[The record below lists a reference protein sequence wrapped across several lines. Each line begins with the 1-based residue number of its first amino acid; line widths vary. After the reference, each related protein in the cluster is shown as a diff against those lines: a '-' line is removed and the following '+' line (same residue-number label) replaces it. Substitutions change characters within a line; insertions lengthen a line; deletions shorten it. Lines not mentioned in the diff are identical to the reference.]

1 MKARAR
7 LNCNAAGANAAGWGG
22 VVWKES
28 TQTLGNFGKS
38 HLPRRRVDGASPK
51 GKQRAG
57 VGVLKMDSSANVKS
71 TLVRLGKHALC
82 FI

>member
-1 MKARAR
+1 MGRGEYGRKALRH
-7 LNCNAAGANAAGWGG
+7 LG
-22 VVWKES
+22 
-28 TQTLGNFGKS
+28 TLGTT
-38 HLPRRRVDGASPK
+38 HLPRHRVDGASPK

-71 TLVRLGKHALC
+71 TLVRLGENALC